1 MIIVIADDFT
11 GAAELAGIALKYG
24 LSTEVLTNGDLSP
37 DAEVNII
44 DTNTR
49 SRPVEE
55 ACREV
60 ERILAYV
67 DRIDHSFLF
76 KKTDSVFRG
85 HVVEELSVLLRHYP
99 QKSVLLAPANP
110 SRGRTITE
118 GHYFIDGQL
127 LHESVFSTDP
137 ESPAHQSDVLS
148 LLKVGTGAEDIVR
161 VLRVSEDIP
170 EENGKIWVA
179 EASTTENVI
188 TWAGKVNNRIIPAGS
203 ADFFDAML
211 SLYGRSYSQVEQKSL
226 FICGSSLSRVV
237 NLEEELFSEN
247 PKVVGVSEDRI
258 CAGGDENV
266 IGEIAEAVIDHFRVT
281 NNVILFVKASETS
294 DSFPMRDIPKYLAT
308 ITAMVLDRI
317 EVRELYIEGG
327 TTSSEVMRKAG
338 WHRFKPVHQLED
350 GIVRLHV
357 LDCPSCYVTV
367 KPGSYKWPTR
377 LKNDRM
383 SNQKLET

>member
-1 MIIVIADDFT
+1 MIIVLADDFT

-24 LSTEVLTNGDLSP
+24 LSTEVLTSGNLNT

-49 SRPVEE
+49 SRPAGE

-60 ERILAYV
+60 DRILEEV
-67 DRIDHSFLF
+67 DKFGHSLLF

-85 HVVEELSVLLRHYP
+85 HVLDELSVLLKRYP
-99 QKSVLLAPANP
+99 RKSVILAPANP
-110 SRGRTITE
+110 SRGRTITD

-127 LHESVFSTDP
+127 LHESVFSADP
-137 ESPAHQSDVLS
+137 ESPAIRSDIMS
-148 LLKVGTGAEDIVR
+148 LLKVGTGVEVTAR
-161 VLRVSEDIP
+161 VLKLSDDIP
-170 EENGKIWVA
+170 DETGEVWVA
-179 EASTTENVI
+179 EARSADHVMG
-188 TWAGKVNNRIIPAGS
+188 WASRVNNRIIPAGS

-211 SLYGRSYSQVEQKSL
+211 SLHVHPISQAEQKSL

-247 PKVVGVSEDRI
+247 PKVVHVSEDHI
-258 CAGGDENV
+258 CVDGHGSLV
-266 IGEIAEAVIDHFRVT
+266 REIAKAVSEYFKVT

-294 DSFPMRDIPKYLAT
+294 NVFPTRDIPKCLAA
-308 ITAMVLDRI
+308 ITAKVLDQI
-317 EVRELYIEGG
+317 AIRELYIEGG

-338 WHRFKPVHQLED
+338 WRRFKPVHQLDE

-357 LDCPSCYVTV
+357 LDCPSSYVTV

-377 LKNDRM
+377 FKQNRM